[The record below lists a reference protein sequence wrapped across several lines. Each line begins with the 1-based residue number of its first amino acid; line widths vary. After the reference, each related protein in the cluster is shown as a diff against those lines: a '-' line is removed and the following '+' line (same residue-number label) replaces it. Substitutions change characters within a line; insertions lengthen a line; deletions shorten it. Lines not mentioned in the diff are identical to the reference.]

1 MTARAEIEPLLRRN
15 ETLMAVL
22 ERARDLGLP
31 DWYVTAGAVYQ
42 TVWNGLTD
50 RPPAAGIRDY
60 DLSYH
65 DASDLSWEAEDA
77 VIRSAAEVFADVE
90 VRNQAR
96 VHLWYEEKWGVPC
109 PPHAS
114 TEAAIA
120 TFPATAACIGVRL
133 EADGALRVH
142 TAYGVDDLLA
152 LIVRPNRVLAPRE
165 VYEAKAARWSQEWP
179 QLLVLP
185 W

>member
-1 MTARAEIEPLLRRN
+1 MTAEIEPLLRRN
-15 ETLMAVL
+15 ETLVTVL
-22 ERARDLGLP
+22 ERARALDLP
-31 DWYVTAGAVYQ
+31 DWYVSAGAVYQ
-42 TVWNGLTD
+42 TVWNGLTG

-77 VIRSAAEVFADVE
+77 VIRGAASVFDADVE

-96 VHLWYEEKWGVPC
+96 VHLWYEDKWGVTC

-133 EADGALRVH
+133 QADGGLHLH
-142 TAYGVDDLLA
+142 TAYGTEDLLA
-152 LIVRPNRVLAPRE
+152 LVVRPNRVLAPRE
-165 VYEAKAARWSQEWP
+165 VYEAKVARWSQQWP
-179 QLLVLP
+179 ELFVMP

>member
-1 MTARAEIEPLLRRN
+1 MSAEIEALLRRN
-15 ETLMAVL
+15 ETLVAVL
-22 ERARDLGLP
+22 ERARELDLA

-42 TVWNGLTD
+42 TVWNGLTG

-65 DASDLSWEAEDA
+65 DPSDLSWEAEDA
-77 VIRSAAEVFADVE
+77 VIRRAAAVFDADVE

-114 TEAAIA
+114 TEAAIG
-120 TFPATAACIGVRL
+120 TFPAIAACIGVRL
-133 EADGALRVH
+133 EAGGGMRIH
-142 TAYGVDDLLA
+142 SSYGFDDLLA
-152 LIVRPNRVLAPRE
+152 LVVRPNRVLAPRE
-165 VYEAKAARWSQEWP
+165 VYEAKVARWSRQWP
-179 QLLVLP
+179 QLVVLP